1 MITDSKTV
9 SLDLASSSFYREP
22 KRGLVGLILLI
33 NDNFNVVLVG
43 RLVLS
48 CVFSFVLTV
57 CLVLL
62 DIVRVV

>member
-1 MITDSKTV
+1 M
-9 SLDLASSSFYREP
+9 
-22 KRGLVGLILLI
+22 VGLILLI